1 MVIGIIIGFILGI
14 FLVTKINNYM
24 LKNRQEQRDNQNA
37 NADSEC
43 VVLPSVA
50 LPEQELVISPLSDD
64 CDNL

>member
-1 MVIGIIIGFILGI
+1 MVIGIIIGFILGM
-14 FLVTKINNYM
+14 FLVAKINNYM

-43 VVLPSVA
+43 VVLPSVP